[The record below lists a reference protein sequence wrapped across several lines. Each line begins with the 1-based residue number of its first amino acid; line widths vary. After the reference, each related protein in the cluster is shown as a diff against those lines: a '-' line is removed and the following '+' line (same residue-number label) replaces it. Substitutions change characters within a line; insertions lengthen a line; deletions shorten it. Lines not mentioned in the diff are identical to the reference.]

1 MEENE
6 VDWNSAGLGL
16 DRLKQTGTNAS
27 RSPASPAPLAPVFA
41 NFAADLPLG
50 VSLSPPAIFTVLS
63 AIVVFEDL
71 SFGRNCY
78 YVKLKQNNGTIC
90 GERDIR
96 YFAVKI
102 LIAFQLQVLCLLKK
116 FLNNIY
122 RVLHAYEYEYI
133 FDLSMTSKYIEFSL
147 QVFHNICLK
156 NTIKSSQ
163 TTAQGELQK
172 LKMAANYRQ

>member
-16 DRLKQTGTNAS
+16 DRLKQTGTN
-27 RSPASPAPLAPVFA
+27 
-41 NFAADLPLG
+41 
-50 VSLSPPAIFTVLS
+50 
-63 AIVVFEDL
+63 
-71 SFGRNCY
+71 NCY

-133 FDLSMTSKYIEFSL
+133 FNLNMTSKYIEFSL

-163 TTAQGELQK
+163 TTPQGELQK
-172 LKMAANYRQ
+172 LKMYFLNS